1 MKSIL
6 IDTSTSNVTISI
18 VDDNKVLYCYDE
30 EIKNDMSSQILPII
44 DTALSKT
51 NLKLKDLDKI
61 FVVNGP
67 GSFTGIRIGVTIAK
81 VISWAL
87 KIDVV
92 PLSSLELMATTSTE
106 TKYIVPMI
114 DARRGNVFAGI
125 YDVDLNVIKEDS
137 LVNLNDLVC
146 SLDDNYTLVSY
157 DNILSSKRPKV
168 DILKIIS
175 KHSSDTGINPHKL
188 SANYLK
194 LTEAEEKRLK
204 ND

>member
-30 EIKNDMSSQILPII
+30 GIKNDMSSQILPII

-92 PLSSLELMATTSTE
+92 PLSSLELMATTFTE

-125 YDVDLNVIKEDS
+125 YDGDLNVIKEDS

-157 DNILSSKRPKV
+157 DNILNSKRPKV
-168 DILKIIS
+168 DILKIIN

>member
-125 YDVDLNVIKEDS
+125 YDGDLNVIKEDS
-137 LVNLNDLVC
+137 LVNLNDFVC
-146 SLDDNYTLVSY
+146 ALDDNYTLVSY
-157 DNILSSKRPKV
+157 DNILSSKRPKI
-168 DILKIIS
+168 DTLKIIS
-175 KHSSDTGINPHKL
+175 KHSSDTEINPHKL